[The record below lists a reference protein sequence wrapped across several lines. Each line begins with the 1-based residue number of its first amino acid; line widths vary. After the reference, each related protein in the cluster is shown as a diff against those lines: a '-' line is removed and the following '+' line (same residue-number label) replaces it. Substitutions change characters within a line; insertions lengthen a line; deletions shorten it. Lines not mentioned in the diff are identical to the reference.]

1 MNTPQMFE
9 LAVRECLAQYAS
21 EAVPVSWLHC
31 GLTPTDGDNKSG
43 VERFPQI
50 LIIAGGKGRND
61 DGQSWDTVVTATCVT
76 IAEEDRDGA
85 NLVRM
90 YEAVEDFFEHLLE
103 DHEEDEERL
112 HFVNVVRQSLPSFC
126 LGAFEPEAMDG
137 VTLTDGLRIIQFG
150 GTLNYRY

>member
-1 MNTPQMFE
+1 MSTPQMFE
-9 LAVRECLAQYAS
+9 LAVREGLAQYAA
-21 EAVPVSWLHC
+21 EAIPVSWLHC
-31 GLTPTDGDNKSG
+31 GLTPTDRDNESG
-43 VERFPQI
+43 VEMFPQV
-50 LIIAGGKGRND
+50 LIFAGGKTRND
-61 DGQSWDTVVTATCVT
+61 DGQSWDTVITVTCATLS
-76 IAEEDRDGA
+76 EEDRDGTVLA
-85 NLVRM
+85 KI
-90 YEAVEDFFEHLLE
+90 YDGVEEFFEHLLE